1 MYTVHYSKIIIKI
14 SAIYHEMYRK
24 TRYYMK
30 YFVFYFVF
38 PANFTLCR
46 EKSII
51 SGTVYAVPK
60 IIWISARKP
69 SLSEQMQR
77 YMSGFCAWYACV
89 QIKKSHIRTVASA
102 PEVTGSVFMQRFG
115 LFWDSVQCTLFPI
128 LSGLSLFSYLTMGA
142 VIVFLSALPSIWM
155 PKAYQ

>member
-14 SAIYHEMYRK
+14 TAIYHEMYRK

-38 PANFTLCR
+38 PANFMLCR
-46 EKSII
+46 GKSII

-89 QIKKSHIRTVASA
+89 QIKKPHTYRCFRSWGDWLGFYAEIRIIL
-102 PEVTGSVFMQRFG
+102 G
-115 LFWDSVQCTLFPI
+115 QCTMCIVPDIEWTIAFLLPYYGSCNCIPI
-128 LSGLSLFSYLTMGA
+128 SSTQHLDA
-142 VIVFLSALPSIWM
+142 
-155 PKAYQ
+155 